1 MAGFAAEHGVL
12 TQQWEFTQF
21 VIETNPF
28 LPGPVVVAACAVLTE
43 CALMNVILTVATMA
57 IGLQLAVFDTTGMAG
72 LADQCCMSTAQ
83 RKPGFCV
90 MVEGRQVPSLDGVAV
105 AALFTV

>member
-12 TQQWEFTQF
+12 SQQWECAQF

-28 LPGPVVVAACAVLTE
+28 LPGLVVVAACAVLTE

-57 IGLQLAVFDTTGMAG
+57 IGLQLAIVDAIDMAG
-72 LADQCCMSTAQ
+72 LADQFRMST
-83 RKPGFCV
+83 P
-90 MVEGRQVPSLDGVAV
+90 
-105 AALFTV
+105 